1 MVKLHGKATW
11 HDHIAVDNDAG
22 EWPGHDCNKE
32 YKDFFK
38 EDQRKRK
45 GISVLG
51 TALFQ
56 GQTDDSRPEPVSAT
70 AAVVPSGKK
79 KRFKSHCRY

>member
-1 MVKLHGKATW
+1 MVHSLPGKAMW

-22 EWPGHDCNKE
+22 KWPGHDCNKE

-45 GISVLG
+45 GIPILG
-51 TALFQ
+51 TALCQ
-56 GQTDDSRPEPVSAT
+56 GQTDDVRPELVSAT
-70 AAVVPSGKK
+70 AAIVTSGGKK
-79 KRFKSHCRY
+79 KND